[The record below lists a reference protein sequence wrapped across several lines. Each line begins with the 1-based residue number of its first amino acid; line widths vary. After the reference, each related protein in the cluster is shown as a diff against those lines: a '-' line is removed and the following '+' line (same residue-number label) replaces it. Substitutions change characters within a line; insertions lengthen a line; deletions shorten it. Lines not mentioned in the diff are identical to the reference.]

1 MRAPRLPT
9 LYNETVAR
17 GWESKSV
24 QAQIESANVR
34 QGGSPR
40 VALTPQEI
48 EVERK
53 RDSLLLQR
61 TRVLRDIGGCQDE
74 RYRKTLE
81 GGLAYLEMQLKAL
94 GWRGSEA

>member
-1 MRAPRLPT
+1 
-9 LYNETVAR
+9 VAR

-40 VALTPQEI
+40 VALTPQQI

-61 TRVLRDIGGCQDE
+61 TRVLRDIGSCQND

-81 GGLAYLEMQLKAL
+81 GGLAFLEAQLKEM
-94 GWRGSEA
+94 GWRPTEA